1 MVGIIKYVVVLVK
14 KNVMRYTKSMFMGPF
29 YFESKE
35 LFLVLAAVILFIGR
49 FVGWNP
55 VWFDLDKL
63 LTLILLILI
72 VKGLVPTVH
81 NHVFFI
87 VSIAALLLTLYFSL
101 VQVLLFYLLTFAF
114 LKIFKV
120 I

>member
-1 MVGIIKYVVVLVK
+1 
-14 KNVMRYTKSMFMGPF
+14 MFLGPF

-35 LFLVLAAVILFIGR
+35 LFLVLAAVMLFIAR
-49 FVGWNP
+49 FVGWAP
-55 VWFDLDKL
+55 VWFDADKL
-63 LTLILLILI
+63 LTLLLLILI
-72 VKGLVPTVH
+72 VKGLIPH
-81 NHVFFI
+81 IHASVFFI
-87 VSIAALLLTLYFSL
+87 VSMVALFLTLYFSL